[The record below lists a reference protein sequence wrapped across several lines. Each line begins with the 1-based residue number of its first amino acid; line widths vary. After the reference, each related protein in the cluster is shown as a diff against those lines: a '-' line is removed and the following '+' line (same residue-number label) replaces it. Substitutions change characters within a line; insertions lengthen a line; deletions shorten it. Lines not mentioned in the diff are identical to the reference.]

1 MCVFQQ
7 DILKSLS
14 YKLQKDL
21 AFHPCLLLVPIG
33 HEEFSRTA
41 LTVAGN
47 IMSGQYLNITKHAQ
61 RFPKFSCH
69 ILLLI

>member
-7 DILKSLS
+7 DNLKSLS

-21 AFHPCLLLVPIG
+21 TFCPGLLLVPVG

-41 LTVAGN
+41 PVAGK
-47 IMSGQYLNITKHAQ
+47 ITFGQHLNTTKHALSL
-61 RFPKFSCH
+61 PKFP
-69 ILLLI
+69 ITLLLI